1 VSGDEPAPSGPAEAR
16 SEGSRLL
23 ADLFHQH
30 AAFVWRVLRRLGL
43 SAADAEDGTQEVF
56 LVVKARLPD
65 YEERGTTRAWL
76 FAICQNVARAH
87 RNRNKRTQP
96 TAEVEAP
103 DDTRNPERALQQ
115 AQAAGLI
122 DEFLSSLSEPQATV
136 FYLSEIEGVT
146 GPELAVVLGTSVNT
160 VYARLRLARKRFES
174 FVERQTKKQGE
185 P

>member
-1 VSGDEPAPSGPAEAR
+1 VSGDEPALSGPAGAR

-23 ADLFHQH
+23 AELFHQH

-56 LVVKARLPD
+56 LVVKARLQD
-65 YEERGTTRAWL
+65 YEERGTARAWL

-87 RNRNKRTQP
+87 RNRNKRTRP
-96 TAEVEAP
+96 TAEVEAR
-103 DDTRNPERALQQ
+103 DETRNPEQALQQ
-115 AQAAGLI
+115 AQAAALI

-136 FYLSEIEGVT
+136 FYLAEVEGVS
-146 GPELAVVLGTSVNT
+146 GPELAAALGASVNT
-160 VYARLRLARKRFES
+160 VYARLRLARKRFEA
-174 FVERQTKKQGE
+174 FVERQTRKQGQ